1 MKAELAEAES
11 KAVSAKV
18 GVPMMQTTTSSG
30 TTGAE
35 AQVAA
40 AQAEYASAQSSYEQ
54 ARTSQLAMAGADVAK
69 GQADFDKTQADL
81 QRMKPLVAKDE
92 ISKQQYDGFVNAA
105 SVAES
110 ELKSAQEKLQQA
122 RQNVQ
127 IQQTVAQL
135 AHLAHWN
142 YAVASYDPANP
153 ATFSSA
159 IDTALSKHANYIVEA
174 GIPVAPAILQ
184 QVEQAGAKLAVTA
197 VYPIVVKPP
206 VIVNASADNSTQG
219 NLMADYFV
227 SDSNGKGNAVIE
239 HVPGYAILDG
249 FTNAFTARVKA
260 LCPGCT
266 TTTTNVTLPELAA
279 GQLVP
284 TVISALKRN
293 PSANYVVFDDGP
305 FATGITSAL
314 AAAGLSKVKV
324 IGEAAD
330 SAGLAALRA
339 GTEVAWTGYSS
350 PYATL
355 QVVDAM
361 FRDAEGLPIPEAQEG
376 VQQTQLLTKA
386 NVGSVTEWNYPT
398 DALQQF
404 KALWQ
409 VSGR

>member
-1 MKAELAEAES
+1 MQHNSRREVSGRVLPRSRRVTALLAATGLGIAVAACGS
-11 KAVSAKV
+11 SSSSSSAGSSVSA
-18 GVPMMQTTTSSG
+18 TN
-30 TTGAE
+30 
-35 AQVAA
+35 
-40 AQAEYASAQSSYEQ
+40 ASATGGGVATATAALKTYE
-54 ARTSQLAMAGADVAK
+54 AAPAK
-69 GQADFDKTQADL
+69 INITT
-81 QRMKPLVAKDE
+81 P
-92 ISKQQYDGFVNAA
+92 
-105 SVAES
+105 
-110 ELKSAQEKLQQA
+110 LKSAPPPGKTVVVLGTPQP
-122 RQNVQ
+122 QNVQ

-142 YAVASYDPANP
+142 YAVVSYDPANP
-153 ATFSSA
+153 ATFNSA
-159 IDTALSKHANYIVEA
+159 VDTALTKHANYIVEA
-174 GIPVAPAILQ
+174 GIPVAPATLE
-184 QVEQAGAKLAVTA
+184 QVEHAGAKLAVTA
-197 VYPIVVKPP
+197 VYPIAVKPP
-206 VIVNASADNSTQG
+206 VIANTSADNSTQG

-266 TTTTNVTLPELAA
+266 TTTTNVTLPQLAA

-305 FATGITSAL
+305 FATGVTSAL

-330 SAGLAALRA
+330 SAGLAALRS
-339 GTEVAWTGYSS
+339 GKETAWTGYSS

-361 FRDAEGLPIPEAQEG
+361 FRDAEGLPIPQAQEG
-376 VQQTQLLTKA
+376 GQATQLLTKA
-386 NVGSVTEWNYPT
+386 NVGSITEWNYPT

-404 KALWQ
+404 KALWKI
-409 VSGR
+409 SGK

>member
-1 MKAELAEAES
+1 MQPNSRREAS
-11 KAVSAKV
+11 GRVLPRARRVTALLVATGLGIAAAACGSSSSSSSAGSSVSASNASA
-18 GVPMMQTTTSSG
+18 TTTG
-30 TTGAE
+30 GGVATATAALKAYQAAPTKINITT
-35 AQVAA
+35 
-40 AQAEYASAQSSYEQ
+40 
-54 ARTSQLAMAGADVAK
+54 
-69 GQADFDKTQADL
+69 
-81 QRMKPLVAKDE
+81 P
-92 ISKQQYDGFVNAA
+92 
-105 SVAES
+105 
-110 ELKSAQEKLQQA
+110 LKSAPPPGKTVVVLGTPQP
-122 RQNVQ
+122 QNVQ

-153 ATFSSA
+153 ATFGSA
-159 IDTALSKHANYIVEA
+159 VNTALTKHANYIVEA
-174 GIPVAPAILQ
+174 GIPVTPAILK

-197 VYPIVVKPP
+197 VYPITVKPP
-206 VIVNASADNSTQG
+206 VIANTSADNSTQG
-219 NLMADYFV
+219 KLMADYFV

-249 FTNAFTARVKA
+249 FTNAFAARVKT

-266 TTTTNVTLPELAA
+266 TTTTNVTLPQLAA

-330 SAGLAALRA
+330 PAGLAALRT
-339 GTEVAWTGYSS
+339 GTEAAWTGYSS

-361 FRDAEGLPIPEAQEG
+361 FRDAEGLPIPQAQEG
-376 VQQTQLLTKA
+376 GQQTQLLTKA
-386 NVGSVTEWNYPT
+386 NVGAMTEWNYPT

-404 KALWQ
+404 KALWKM
-409 VSGR
+409 SGQ

>member
-1 MKAELAEAES
+1 MQHNSRRELSGRVLPRSRRVTALLAATGLS
-11 KAVSAKV
+11 IAVAACGSSSPSSSTASSVSA
-18 GVPMMQTTTSSG
+18 SNASA
-30 TTGAE
+30 TTGSG
-35 AQVAA
+35 VATATA
-40 AQAEYASAQSSYEQ
+40 ALKAYQAAP
-54 ARTSQLAMAGADVAK
+54 TK
-69 GQADFDKTQADL
+69 INITT
-81 QRMKPLVAKDE
+81 P
-92 ISKQQYDGFVNAA
+92 
-105 SVAES
+105 
-110 ELKSAQEKLQQA
+110 LKSAPPPGKTVVVLGTPQP
-122 RQNVQ
+122 QNVQ

-159 IDTALSKHANYIVEA
+159 IDTALTKHANYIVEA
-174 GIPVAPAILQ
+174 GIPVTPALLQ
-184 QVEQAGAKLAVTA
+184 KVEQAGAKLAVTA
-197 VYPIVVKPP
+197 VYPIAVKPP
-206 VIVNASADNSTQG
+206 VIANTSADNSTQG

-227 SDSNGKGNAVIE
+227 SASNGKGNAVIE

-339 GTEVAWTGYSS
+339 GTEAAWTGYSS

-361 FRDAEGLPIPEAQEG
+361 FRDAEGLPIPQAQEG
-376 VQQTQLLTKA
+376 VQRTQLLTKA
-386 NVGSVTEWNYPT
+386 NVGSITEWNSPT

-409 VSGR
+409 ISGQ

>member
-1 MKAELAEAES
+1 MQHNSRREVSGRVLPRSRRVTALLAA
-11 KAVSAKV
+11 
-18 GVPMMQTTTSSG
+18 
-30 TTGAE
+30 TGLSIA
-35 AQVAA
+35 VAA
-40 AQAEYASAQSSYEQ
+40 CGSSSSSSSPGSSVVASNAS
-54 ARTSQLAMAGADVAK
+54 ARTSATGGVATATAALK
-69 GQADFDKTQADL
+69 TYQAAPT
-81 QRMKPLVAKDE
+81 RINITTP
-92 ISKQQYDGFVNAA
+92 
-105 SVAES
+105 
-110 ELKSAQEKLQQA
+110 LKSAPPPGKTVVVLGTPQP
-122 RQNVQ
+122 QNVQ

-142 YAVASYDPANP
+142 YSVASYDPANP
-153 ATFSSA
+153 ATFNSA
-159 IDTALSKHANYIVEA
+159 IETALTKHANYIVEA
-174 GIPVAPAILQ
+174 GIPVTPAILK

-197 VYPIVVKPP
+197 VYPIAVKPP
-206 VIVNASADNSTQG
+206 VIANTSADNSTQG

-266 TTTTNVTLPELAA
+266 TTTANVTLPQLAA
-279 GQLVP
+279 GQVVP

-314 AAAGLSKVKV
+314 AAAGLSKIKV

-330 SAGLAALRA
+330 SAGLAALRT
-339 GTEVAWTGYSS
+339 GTETAWTGYSS

-386 NVGSVTEWNYPT
+386 NVGSITEWNYPT

-404 KALWQ
+404 KTLWKI
-409 VSGR
+409 SGQ